1 MSHFYLLPQSSYM
14 SYEVV
19 LPEKYESSYPSKIQ
33 NKINNGQKNKIKGKP
48 WQIYHFICDVYSF
61 RNMVQAK
68 YTIFFKLNILFLKL
82 FTFHRPHSTQF
93 HS

>member
-1 MSHFYLLPQSSYM
+1 M

-19 LPEKYESSYPSKIQ
+19 LPKKYESSYPSKIQ
-33 NKINNGQKNKIKGKP
+33 NEINNGQKNKIKGKP
-48 WQIYHFICDVYSF
+48 CQIYYFICDVYSF

-82 FTFHRPHSTQF
+82 FTDLIVRNFTLDLRKFRRDPLLSN
-93 HS
+93 

>member
-33 NKINNGQKNKIKGKP
+33 NEINNGQKIK
-48 WQIYHFICDVYSF
+48 
-61 RNMVQAK
+61 
-68 YTIFFKLNILFLKL
+68 
-82 FTFHRPHSTQF
+82 
-93 HS
+93 

>member
-1 MSHFYLLPQSSYM
+1 M

-19 LPEKYESSYPSKIQ
+19 SPEKYGSSYPSKIQ
-33 NKINNGQKNKIKGKP
+33 NEIDNGQKKIKGKP

-61 RNMVQAK
+61 RNIVQAK
-68 YTIFFKLNILFLKL
+68 YTIFFKLNILFLKIV
-82 FTFHRPHSTQF
+82 HRPHSTQF